1 MRSSLPKVLHRIGG
15 QSMLSHVLGAVQT
28 SGATAVAVVAGP
40 DQGAVTAEVARLA
53 PGAQVF
59 VQSERRGTAHA
70 ALCAAPVLDRP
81 VDDVV
86 IVFADTPLVQPETF
100 RALRG
105 ALATGSTVAV
115 LGFRPA
121 DSAGYGRLV
130 VRDGRLLGIRE
141 ERDASPEEREIG
153 LCNAGLMALRGDTAL
168 AILRKIG
175 SDNAKREFY
184 LTDAVEIANAMGFT
198 ATVLEAKEDEVR
210 GVNTRSQLA
219 EAEAVL
225 QRRLRVE
232 AMDAGVTMI
241 APDTVFL
248 SADTRIGRDVVIEPH
263 VVFGPGVV
271 VEDEA
276 VIHAFC
282 HLEGAHVAKG
292 ASVGPFARL
301 RPGTKLGE
309 RARIGNFVEVKA
321 AEIGPG
327 AKANHLSYIG
337 DSTVGAGANVGA
349 GTITC
354 NYDGAAKHRTEIG
367 AGAFI
372 GSNSA
377 LVAPVTIGEG
387 AYVGSG
393 SVITQN
399 VPPDALAVG
408 RARQVVKEGY
418 AERLRS
424 MQKRPAKAAADAE

>member
-15 QSMLSHVLGAVQT
+15 QSMLSHVLRAVQA

-40 DQGAVTAEVARLA
+40 EHEAVTGEVARLA
-53 PGAQVF
+53 PAARVF

-70 ALCAAPVLDRP
+70 ALCAAPVLDDP

-86 IVFADTPLVQPETF
+86 IVFADTPLVRPETV
-100 RALRG
+100 RALR
-105 ALATGSTVAV
+105 AVLAAGSAIAV

-121 DSAGYGRLV
+121 DATGYGRLV

-141 ERDASPEEREIG
+141 DRDASPEERAIS

-168 AILRKIG
+168 TILRKIG

-184 LTDAVEIANAMGFT
+184 LTDAVAIANTMGFT
-198 ATVLEAKEDEVR
+198 ATVLEADEDEVQ
-210 GVNTRSQLA
+210 GVNTRTQLA

-225 QRRLRVE
+225 QKRLRVA

-241 APDTVFL
+241 APETVFL

-276 VIHAFC
+276 VIHAFS
-282 HLEGAHVAKG
+282 HVEGAHVGKG
-292 ASVGPFARL
+292 ASVGPFARI
-301 RPGTKLGE
+301 RPGTKVGE

-321 AEIGPG
+321 AEIGAG

-337 DSTVGAGANVGA
+337 DSTVGAGANIGA

-367 AGAFI
+367 ARAFI

-393 SVITQN
+393 SVVTQD
-399 VPPDALAVG
+399 VPADALAVG
-408 RARQVVKEGY
+408 RARQVIKEGY
-418 AERLRS
+418 AARLRS
-424 MQKRPAKAAADAE
+424 MQKQARDGE